1 MSLKEQ
7 LTADMKEA
15 MKNKEKER
23 LAVIRMVRGAIR
35 QQEIDGQKELGEE
48 DVIAVI
54 SKEVKMRRDSI
65 EEFQKGGREDLVEKT
80 QAEIDVL
87 LPYLPAQLSEDEIRT
102 RFGFFIDAFKYG
114 APPHG
119 GLAFGLDRLCM
130 LLLGTDDIRQVIA
143 FPKNQNA
150 QCVMSEAPTIVSK
163 EQLEELSIAVDIA
176 KE

>member
-65 EEFQKGGREDLVEKT
+65 EEFQKGGRGDLVEKT

-87 LPYLPAQLSEDEIRT
+87 LPYLPAQLSEDEVRELVKAAVEQT
-102 RFGFFIDAFKYG
+102 G
-114 APPHG
+114 A
-119 GLAFGLDRLCM
+119 A
-130 LLLGTDDIRQVIA
+130 T
-143 FPKNQNA
+143 PKDMGK
-150 QCVMSEAPTIVSK
+150 VMGVLMPKVKGRADGKMVNTIVKSFL
-163 EQLEELSIAVDIA
+163 QG
-176 KE
+176 

>member
-65 EEFQKGGREDLVEKT
+65 EEFRKGGREDLVEKT

-87 LPYLPAQLSEDEIRT
+87 LPYLPAQLSEDEVRELVKAAVEQT
-102 RFGFFIDAFKYG
+102 G
-114 APPHG
+114 A
-119 GLAFGLDRLCM
+119 A
-130 LLLGTDDIRQVIA
+130 T
-143 FPKNQNA
+143 PKDMGK
-150 QCVMSEAPTIVSK
+150 VMGVLMPKVKGRADGKMVNTIVKSFL
-163 EQLEELSIAVDIA
+163 QG
-176 KE
+176 

>member
-87 LPYLPAQLSEDEIRT
+87 MPYLPAQLSEDEVRELVKAAVEQT
-102 RFGFFIDAFKYG
+102 G
-114 APPHG
+114 A
-119 GLAFGLDRLCM
+119 A
-130 LLLGTDDIRQVIA
+130 T
-143 FPKNQNA
+143 PKDMGK
-150 QCVMSEAPTIVSK
+150 VMGVLMPKVKGRADGKMVNTIVKSFL
-163 EQLEELSIAVDIA
+163 QG
-176 KE
+176 

>member
-87 LPYLPAQLSEDEIRT
+87 LPYLPAQLSEDEVRELVKAAVEQT
-102 RFGFFIDAFKYG
+102 G
-114 APPHG
+114 AATPNDMG
-119 GLAFGLDRLCM
+119 KVMGVLM
-130 LLLGTDDIRQVIA
+130 
-143 FPKNQNA
+143 PKVKGRADGKMVN
-150 QCVMSEAPTIVSK
+150 TIVKSFL
-163 EQLEELSIAVDIA
+163 QG
-176 KE
+176 

>member
-87 LPYLPAQLSEDEIRT
+87 LPYLPAQLSEDEVRELVKSAVEQT
-102 RFGFFIDAFKYG
+102 G
-114 APPHG
+114 A
-119 GLAFGLDRLCM
+119 A
-130 LLLGTDDIRQVIA
+130 T
-143 FPKNQNA
+143 PKDMGK
-150 QCVMSEAPTIVSK
+150 VMGVLMPKVKGRADGKMVNTIVKSFL
-163 EQLEELSIAVDIA
+163 QG
-176 KE
+176 

>member
-87 LPYLPAQLSEDEIRT
+87 MPYLPAQLSEDEARELVKAAVEQT
-102 RFGFFIDAFKYG
+102 G
-114 APPHG
+114 A
-119 GLAFGLDRLCM
+119 A
-130 LLLGTDDIRQVIA
+130 T
-143 FPKNQNA
+143 PKDMGK
-150 QCVMSEAPTIVSK
+150 VMGVLMPKVKGRADGKMVNTIVKSFL
-163 EQLEELSIAVDIA
+163 QG
-176 KE
+176 